1 LPRRSVGGGHR
12 IFPAFHDCEITV
24 FTYDSVAVASILGT
38 SLDAVFTIDERGC
51 IVDLNAAA
59 VRMFGWSRE
68 EFLGRNI
75 SLIVPSPL
83 KEKHDGFLAAFRP
96 DRGVKHVL
104 GSGQRLDGQRKD
116 GSKLPVEV
124 GISAFIQDGKRYFTG
139 FIRDMTERQRAHDH
153 MHFLAVHDAD
163 TGLVNYRGFCG
174 NGTLADESAR
184 VICIRLEEF
193 RRLLT
198 SYSQHWCE
206 STLRELA
213 ERLQGALQPGEIVGR
228 IREDSFAVLV
238 GAAAVERAV
247 SLQQVLGKPIA
258 QGKMHFPLTTT
269 IGISRATGNLEQ
281 RLHDAQLACDRA
293 RPGQRGRINE
303 FNDAMSHLTRRELQI
318 ENRLREAIEHGGLT
332 LALQPKVRLVDRRIT
347 GAEALV
353 RWNDPELGEVP
364 PSEFIPVAEH
374 FGLIG
379 SITEWMLQ
387 RTLDEISRCADA
399 SISIAVNFS
408 ALDFLQPGLIL
419 GLSTALARQQ
429 VDPATLVVELTESV
443 IAHDVELVKARMHEI
458 KALGATISLDDFG
471 TGYSSLSY
479 LRQFPIDSLKIDIS
493 FVRDMPGKA
502 DAVAITTAIV
512 SLAKALGLKT
522 IAEGVENEAQA
533 EMLQALEVDLG
544 QGFLFSK
551 PVTAAEFHRL
561 LAAQGDGFV
570 LS

>member
-1 LPRRSVGGGHR
+1 M
-12 IFPAFHDCEITV
+12 

-83 KEKHDGFLAAFRP
+83 KEKHDGFLAAFSP

-139 FIRDMTERQRAHDH
+139 FIRDMTERQRAHDDL
-153 MHFLAVHDAD
+153 HFLAVHDVD
-163 TGLVNYRGFCG
+163 TGLLNYRGFCG
-174 NGTLADESAR
+174 NGPLADESAR

-198 SYSQHWCE
+198 TYSQRWCE

-213 ERLQGALQPGEIVGR
+213 ERLQGALLPGEVVGR

-238 GAAAVERAV
+238 GADAFGRAEA
-247 SLQQVLGKPIA
+247 LQQVLKKPVV

-269 IGISRATGNLEQ
+269 MGISRATGNLEQ

-293 RPGQRGRINE
+293 YPGNKSQINE

-318 ENRLREAIEHGGLT
+318 ENRLRKAIDEGGLL
-332 LALQPKVRLVDRRIT
+332 LALQPKVRLADRRIT

-353 RWNDPELGEVP
+353 RWNDPELGAVS
-364 PSEFIPVAEH
+364 PSEFIPVAER

-379 SITEWMLQ
+379 GITNWMLRQ
-387 RTLDEISRCADA
+387 TLSEISRNADQ
-399 SISIAVNFS
+399 STSIAVNFS
-408 ALDFLQPGLIL
+408 ALDFLQPDLIL
-419 GLSTALARQQ
+419 GLKTALSKQQ
-429 VDPATLVVELTESV
+429 IDPAKLVIELTESV
-443 IAHDVELVKARMHEI
+443 VAHDVDQVKARMHEI
-458 KALGATISLDDFG
+458 RALGASISLDDFG

-479 LRQFPIDSLKIDIS
+479 LRQFPLDSLKIDIS
-493 FVRDMPGKA
+493 FIRDIPGKA
-502 DAVAITTAIV
+502 DAVAITSAIV
-512 SLAKALGLKT
+512 SLAKALSLKT
-522 IAEGVENEAQA
+522 IAEGVESEAQA
-533 EMLQALEVDLG
+533 DFLQTLGVDLC
-544 QGFLFSK
+544 QGYLFSK
-551 PVTAAEFHRL
+551 PVPAAEFHRL
-561 LAAQGDGFV
+561 LKAQ
-570 LS
+570 STS